1 MIPISSIATIDDLIV
16 ALHRL
21 GYKKEY
27 AEWKNG
33 EILDKTPEKR
43 RYFVVWKVNH
53 MDMVRVFIHYTNP
66 PIDDVYQVGDVF
78 LTAEIRG
85 EFYPYIKQWY
95 IEEVCGGTS
104 EEISWEDAEFID
116 LERVDEYLNKT
127 IKEWERRWRDARR
140 NR

>member
-66 PIDDVYQVGDVF
+66 PIDDVYEVGDVF
-78 LTAEIRG
+78 LTAEIVG

-95 IEEVCGGTS
+95 VSEICGGTDWEITW
-104 EEISWEDAEFID
+104 EEAENIYLEKID
-116 LERVDEYLNKT
+116 DFLNKT
-127 IKEWERRWRDARR
+127 TDRWKKNREYRDAK
-140 NR
+140 

>member
-1 MIPISSIATIDDLIV
+1 
-16 ALHRL
+16 
-21 GYKKEY
+21 
-27 AEWKNG
+27 
-33 EILDKTPEKR
+33 
-43 RYFVVWKVNH
+43 
-53 MDMVRVFIHYTNP
+53 
-66 PIDDVYQVGDVF
+66 VGDVF